1 MQSRVYRL
9 ANKVKCPFCGVEFIP
24 SIKSSAGGEAEVTCP
39 NGHAF
44 TIMLNDFVLDCE
56 IRDWERF
63 SLLPQSTQQ
72 AVLEVIQSGKVPPDL
87 QTLMRRLKEAGVVVC
102 T

>member
-1 MQSRVYRL
+1 MHSLYQKAR
-9 ANKVKCPFCGVEFIP
+9 CPFCGVEFNA
-24 SIKSSAGGEAEVTCP
+24 SIKSVVGDEAEVACP
-39 NGHAF
+39 NGHVF
-44 TIMLNDFVLDCE
+44 TISISNSDFVLDCE

-72 AVLEVIQSGKVPPDL
+72 AVLEVIQSGRVPPDM
-87 QTLMRRLKEAGVVVC
+87 QALMRRLRDAGVVVC